1 MITRLINRLTGER
14 AIFFHYLEWVL
25 NHPRFGLMMMV
36 MIALSF
42 THNPILAALFFIL
55 FSVEIGLRIALM
67 VRKNRTNPYRS
78 SSAQKMDILFL
89 CLDIIGVASL
99 LITVFALPA
108 DGADAT
114 LARWIRGLYLL
125 RTLRFIRYLDLQSVM
140 SSPTYGMLT
149 SLIIMLSFIA
159 TDTLLWALILYFV
172 VELVIRVAVLRSM
185 RFESKQDK
193 VSEWIFWWLDLVAT
207 ILMVPFFAIIPHG
220 GALRMFRLIRLL
232 RPWLMIARNL
242 RIVMREGQYMQEIN
256 LVILITAV
264 LSIGGGT
271 LAQVTLGSFDYSQE
285 NGMDAN
291 DNTILA
297 PIWFMFRL
305 LTDPGNAVH
314 FPGSTALG
322 LITIVS
328 VIIGVFLFSFFI
340 GIGSNIV
347 SGLMERLR
355 NERLMMSDH
364 TVIIGWSHVTS
375 HIIGQLR
382 QLSEH
387 HFTRLKIALLLP
399 HEQIPDALAKE
410 NWINHRVGSIS
421 NKEDLDRISSATAR
435 EALMMLPDNQTEP
448 DSLAAATFGYLA
460 LRRINPEIDITIAL
474 AGKAQPRLPEFRH
487 MLEIGWQPNRNND
500 STAPSILSEIE
511 FRAASLSNMIV
522 HEDFALILQQLLT
535 PVQTGG
541 SLLQVAEWHGE
552 LTCASDGVWWL
563 GDGKRRRQ
571 LIPLSAALLLRG
583 VSLLALLDSKQQII
597 PLYHLPDCSSQNLT
611 ISGLLGIAVSN
622 NALCGELRFELRHGV
637 DAAPEPCPPLKLHPL
652 PNEAQNSTSNGSYC
666 GNRLQLLVIGWIG
679 GIPSMLRNLAQY
691 HDQIQ
696 LVIIDQLAPGAKEN
710 HHRNLQTWLAQQ
722 PELLD
727 RITIEIT
734 PWDRSD
740 MAMLKPHLK
749 RCDLVLLAAPSGIHS
764 EAHAHITTTLSH
776 LIALCHALPSPPRI
790 VPLIQDH
797 TQAEMLQRD
806 LDRSPHAR
814 NTLVMVPDALY
825 GTYIAHHI
833 FHRHTAENNTTR
845 HLHQALQH
853 AVDDLIHNDSNHD
866 QISLHL
872 LQTNDALPH
881 DPAQL
886 FTQLLEHKLL
896 WIGYRL
902 RDEYDIATPAALR
915 WLQRLLPKPQ
925 LFASARQRRLILNPF
940 GNPFTRLCWPQHRHQ
955 IDALITITTDSNASQ
970 QMSQLATR
978 EP

>member
-1 MITRLINRLTGER
+1 MGDR

-42 THNPILAALFFIL
+42 THNPILAAAFFVL
-55 FSVEIGLRIALM
+55 FSLEIGLRIALM

-159 TDTLLWALILYFV
+159 TDTLLWVLILYFV

-185 RFESKQDK
+185 RFESTQDK
-193 VSEWIFWWLDLVAT
+193 ISEWIFWWLDLVAT
-207 ILMVPFFAIIPHG
+207 ILMIPFFAIIPHG

-256 LVILITAV
+256 LVVLITAV
-264 LSIGGGT
+264 LSIGGGI
-271 LAQVTLGSFDYSQE
+271 LAQVTLGTFDYSQE
-285 NGMDAN
+285 HGLDAD

-314 FPGSTALG
+314 FPDSAALG

-340 GIGSNIV
+340 GIGSSIV

-355 NERLMMSDH
+355 NERLMMSNH
-364 TVIIGWSHVTS
+364 TVIIGWSHITS
-375 HIIGQLR
+375 HILSQLR

-399 HEQIPDALAKE
+399 QEQVPDALANE
-410 NWINHRVGSIS
+410 NWINHRYGHIS
-421 NKEDLDRISSATAR
+421 SEEDLQRVSAATAR
-435 EALMMLPDNQTEP
+435 EALLMLPDNQREA

-460 LRRINPEIDITIAL
+460 LRRINPEMDVTIAM
-474 AGKAQPRLPEFRH
+474 AGKARPRLPTFRH
-487 MLEIGWQPNRNND
+487 MLEIGWQPDADD
-500 STAPSILSEIE
+500 SSTTPSILSEIE
-511 FRAASLSNMIV
+511 FRAASLSNVIV
-522 HEDFALILQQLLT
+522 HEDFALVLQQLLT
-535 PVQTGG
+535 PVQAGG

-552 LTCASDGVWWL
+552 LTCAGDGEWWL
-563 GDGKRRRQ
+563 GDGNQRRQ
-571 LIPLSAALLLRG
+571 LTPLLTALLLRG
-583 VSLLALLDSKQQII
+583 VILLAMLDDKQQLH
-597 PLYHLPDCSSQNLT
+597 PLYDLPADHSEPIT
-611 ISGLLGIAVSN
+611 ITGLLGIAVSN
-622 NALCGELRFELRHGV
+622 NALCGELNFELRHSQ
-637 DAAPEPCPPLKLHPL
+637 DAIATTTSPFELRQPTNQT
-652 PNEAQNSTSNGSYC
+652 PNENKL
-666 GNRLQLLVIGWIG
+666 RLLVIGWIG
-679 GIPSMLRNLAQY
+679 GIPGLLRNLTEY

-696 LVIIDQLAPGAKEN
+696 LVMIDQLTSETQKE
-710 HHRNLQTWLAQQ
+710 HHRYLQAWLAQQ
-722 PELLD
+722 PGLPD
-727 RITIEIT
+727 RITIEMV

-740 MAMLKPHLK
+740 MAMLEPYLTQ
-749 RCDLVLLAAPSGIHS
+749 CDLLLLAASSGIDS
-764 EAHAHITTTLSH
+764 EAHSHITTTLSH
-776 LIALCHALPSPPRI
+776 VIALCHSLHNPPRI
-790 VPLIQDH
+790 VPLMEDH

-806 LDRSPHAR
+806 LDQTPHAMD
-814 NTLVMVPDALY
+814 THVVVPDALY
-825 GTYIAHHI
+825 GSYIAHHI
-833 FHRHTAENNTTR
+833 FHRHTAEDVATQR
-845 HLHQALQH
+845 LHQALQH
-853 AVDDLIHNDSNHD
+853 AVDDLILNDSNHD

-872 LQTNDALPH
+872 LQTEGALPH
-881 DPAQL
+881 DPEQL
-886 FTQLLEHKLL
+886 FRQLLEHKRL

-902 RDEYDIATPAALR
+902 HHEHDIAPPATLR
-915 WLQRLLPKPQ
+915 WLQRLLPRPQ
-925 LFASARQRRLILNPF
+925 LFASAKQRRLILNPF
-940 GNPFTRLCWPQHRHQ
+940 GNPFTRQCWLQHRHQ

-970 QMSQLATR
+970 QLSLLATR